1 MPAMMKKQM
10 LRGLSVVIPC
20 YNEQACLGELYRRVT
35 AACASVSGDYEIVL
49 VNDGSKDQTWA
60 LIQSLIAVDK
70 HVVGVNLGRNHG
82 HQLALTAGLSVCR
95 GEKIFVIDAD
105 LQDPPEL
112 LIPML
117 AEMDSQ
123 KADVVYGQRTS
134 RKGESWFK
142 RASAA
147 AFYRF
152 LNRLSEVTIPVDTG
166 DFRLMTRR
174 VLDIFLSMP
183 EQHRFIR
190 GMIAWIGFKQVPFRY
205 DRDARFAGESNYP
218 LSKMLKLTVDA
229 LTGFSVVPLRF
240 AVRLGVY
247 FGLAGIALL
256 GYTFFSWI
264 GGQAVAG
271 WTSLMC
277 VVLIMGSVQL
287 LVLGVLGEYLGRL
300 YMQSKG
306 RPMFIIETVLRNE
319 EIFAAEMIPRIPVA
333 VQG

>member
-1 MPAMMKKQM
+1 MYRIKKPV
-10 LRGLSVVIPC
+10 GLSIVIPC
-20 YNEQACLGELYRRVT
+20 YNEQACLGELHRRVK
-35 AACASVSGDYEIVL
+35 AACFGLSDDYEIIL

-60 LIQSLIAVDK
+60 IIQSLIAADK

-82 HQLALTAGLSVCR
+82 HQLALTAGLSICC

-112 LIPML
+112 LKQML
-117 AEMDSQ
+117 TEMENQ
-123 KADVVYGQRTS
+123 KADVVYGQRRS

-142 RASAA
+142 RASAVV
-147 AFYRF
+147 FYRY
-152 LNRLSEVTIPVDTG
+152 LNRLSEVPIPIDAG

-174 VLDIFLSMP
+174 VLDVFLNMP

-190 GMIAWIGFKQVPFRY
+190 GMIAWIGFKQVPFLY

-218 LSKMLKLTVDA
+218 LSKMIKLTVDA
-229 LTGFSVVPLRF
+229 LTGFSIVPLRF

-247 FGLAGIALL
+247 FGLLGIGLL
-256 GYTFFSWI
+256 GYTLFSWLS
-264 GGQAVAG
+264 GETVAG

-287 LVLGVLGEYLGRL
+287 LVLGVMGEYLGRL
-300 YMQSKG
+300 YTQSKG
-306 RPMFIIETVLRNE
+306 RPMFIIDCVVRDDEKITTDT
-319 EIFAAEMIPRIPVA
+319 ITRIPVA
-333 VQG
+333 AQG